1 MNIVI
6 FYEKPGCTTNK
17 KQKKLLRES
26 GCMVVRRNLLE
37 HEMSLEE
44 LRSFFK
50 GKSLSDWFNPNAPQL
65 KSGYIKPQDLSEK
78 QALKLL
84 LMEPILIKRPLM
96 IIGKHRI
103 IGFDQDQVEKI
114 LNISLARSVSTK
126 CSSADDTCTDKR
138 SAS

>member
-44 LRSFFK
+44 LRSFFD
-50 GKSLSDWFNPNAPQL
+50 GRPLNEWFNPNAPQI
-65 KSGYIKPQDLSEK
+65 KTGYIKPQDLNEE
-78 QALKLL
+78 QALRLL
-84 LMEPILIKRPLM
+84 FMEPILIKIPLM
-96 IIGKHRI
+96 IIGRHRI
-103 IGFDQDQVEKI
+103 AGFDQVQVENV
-114 LNISLARSVSTK
+114 LNITLARSVSTK
-126 CSSADDTCTDKR
+126 CSSADDTCSDKR